1 MAEELEAA
9 ADEQAVVP
17 LPQSTEAVADQDL
30 GEFLS
35 SHRRG
40 SILKCYPLSSDSQ
53 PFELS
58 LYLPERPLLPAGH
71 VTAGLPE
78 TPSPLKV
85 AVTPLE
91 SLNELRI
98 TITDS
103 PEGYWLGAFCFRR
116 PSSHN
121 AQANGT
127 GKKRLGE
134 KVNEWT
140 ELKEIFKDVPRDE
153 RILHIAHGELDHL
166 C

>member
-1 MAEELEAA
+1 VNRSLFLRVQRSDAYSSTCSSIEA
-9 ADEQAVVP
+9 
-17 LPQSTEAVADQDL
+17 L
-30 GEFLS
+30 
-35 SHRRG
+35 
-40 SILKCYPLSSDSQ
+40 

-58 LYLPERPLLPAGH
+58 LYLPERPLLPANH
-71 VTAGLPE
+71 VAAGLPD

-116 PSSHN
+116 PPSN
-121 AQANGT
+121 AKQANGA

-134 KVNEWT
+134 RINEWT
-140 ELKEIFKDVPRDE
+140 ELREVFKDVPRDQ
-153 RILHIAHGELDHL
+153 RVLHVAHGESRLNSGNDLTLDAH

>member
-1 MAEELEAA
+1 
-9 ADEQAVVP
+9 
-17 LPQSTEAVADQDL
+17 
-30 GEFLS
+30 
-35 SHRRG
+35 
-40 SILKCYPLSSDSQ
+40 
-53 PFELS
+53 
-58 LYLPERPLLPAGH
+58 LPAGH
-71 VTAGLPE
+71 VAAGLPE

-85 AVTPLE
+85 AVTPSE

-116 PSSHN
+116 PSSHTS
-121 AQANGT
+121 QANGT

-153 RILHIAHGELDHL
+153 RALHVAHGKSLL
-166 C
+166 ALIF